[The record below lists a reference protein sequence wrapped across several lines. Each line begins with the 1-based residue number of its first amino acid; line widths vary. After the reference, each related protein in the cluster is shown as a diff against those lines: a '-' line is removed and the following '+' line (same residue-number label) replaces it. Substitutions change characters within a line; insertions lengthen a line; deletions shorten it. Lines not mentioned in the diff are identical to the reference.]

1 MSSRTCLNGGFR
13 PIIMPKREWRA
24 PTHNTRKNTPHRQ
37 FSSLKNPM
45 PFRNQRIGVGGRRP
59 IVMKGYSMMIKNKKP
74 KTRKK
79 MKPSVFPIGPLN
91 YSPILSKSRHSRRR

>member
-1 MSSRTCLNGGFR
+1 MTLTKKRGCKSGG
-13 PIIMPKREWRA
+13 
-24 PTHNTRKNTPHRQ
+24 
-37 FSSLKNPM
+37 L
-45 PFRNQRIGVGGRRP
+45 RP

-74 KTRKK
+74 KSRKK